1 MTLHMLLYFRVLAKL
16 QHYTKSAKELHI
28 SQPSLS
34 YSIGELEKELGL
46 PLFDRVGKKIRLNNN
61 GEIYLT
67 YVEEALKNLDDGF
80 SAMKK
85 LQTESAGT
93 INIGY
98 IYSISPTITEMIR
111 LFYQDKCHQSIKINF
126 TQNLND
132 FLSEELLNQTLDL
145 IFSPDPPKSAISFP
159 FCKQELF
166 LIVSKD
172 HPFAKKD
179 IVSLEDIAKE
189 PFIILN
195 RHSSLHTLIEN
206 TFKNANVKLNPN
218 FEVNQ
223 CNDVLTYVTMNHGI
237 AISPLIPYLSES
249 AVKALKVDIP
259 DFYRT
264 VYVSWLKPAK
274 YTPSLKKVQDFIIA
288 TSSGK
293 VI

>member
-98 IYSISPTITEMIR
+98 IY
-111 LFYQDKCHQSIKINF
+111 FAGGDF
-126 TQNLND
+126 T
-132 FLSEELLNQTLDL
+132 
-145 IFSPDPPKSAISFP
+145 
-159 FCKQELF
+159 
-166 LIVSKD
+166 
-172 HPFAKKD
+172 
-179 IVSLEDIAKE
+179 
-189 PFIILN
+189 
-195 RHSSLHTLIEN
+195 
-206 TFKNANVKLNPN
+206 
-218 FEVNQ
+218 
-223 CNDVLTYVTMNHGI
+223 
-237 AISPLIPYLSES
+237 
-249 AVKALKVDIP
+249 
-259 DFYRT
+259 
-264 VYVSWLKPAK
+264 
-274 YTPSLKKVQDFIIA
+274 
-288 TSSGK
+288 
-293 VI
+293 